1 MVPLTNTLL
10 LMFVPAILVQTAVL
24 VYSRSNRTTRGSG
37 ALSFVMATTLAW
49 TIGALGEALGTR
61 LDWKVV
67 WRNVTQIGINF
78 FPVALLNFSLLYTS
92 VGEARR
98 RRIASAV
105 SLVAVVTI
113 LLILTDEWHHLMR
126 SEVALV
132 RSGDAV
138 TLRVVPTLFSTILI
152 AHFPVTSAVS
162 LCILGFAVPPAP
174 PIVRRQLVLA
184 IVGFAIPIAYAIS
197 KTAVNRG
204 VMLFIPTP
212 VAFIPMGIALVVAIF
227 RYRMAAIS
235 PIARNR
241 VFDII
246 EEGIVVCDHEGHPI
260 DVNRAAGKIFGQW
273 TAGERLRAAD
283 SPSAPG
289 RLTADAIARFSSEWS
304 ERIESRKHSPATAAV
319 TARNELGES
328 VRTHQISIY
337 PLTDRAGRFV
347 GTISVLR
354 DVTGEVEYE
363 QYLKAQAEMDL
374 MTGVLNRSTFI
385 EHSRALLRSRGEQ
398 RMGSALLILDIDRF
412 KAINDLLGHSEGDR
426 IIISFAAKLRSL
438 VKESD
443 LIGRI
448 GGDEFAVLVCAED
461 RKIVTSIAERIRN
474 AVEETMED
482 RLTGAVLQCSVSV
495 GCALLPAADALS
507 PEAYAVLYGRADEA
521 LYRAKDSGRNAVSW

>member
-24 VYSRSNRTTRGSG
+24 VYSRSNRNTRGAA
-37 ALSFVMATTLAW
+37 ALAFLMATTLAW

-92 VGEARR
+92 VGGTRR

-105 SLVAVVTI
+105 SVVAVVTI
-113 LLILTDEWHHLMR
+113 LLVLTDQWHHLMR

-152 AHFPVTSAVS
+152 AHFPVTSVIS
-162 LCILGFAVPPAP
+162 LCILAFAVPTAP
-174 PIVRRQLVLA
+174 PIVRRQLALA

-204 VMLFIPTP
+204 IMLFIPTP

-241 VFDII
+241 VFDVI

-260 DVNRAAGKIFGQW
+260 DVNNAATRILG
-273 TAGERLRAAD
+273 
-283 SPSAPG
+283 PSAASG
-289 RLTADAIARFSSEWS
+289 RLTAEDIAGFSAEWS
-304 ERIESRKHSPATAAV
+304 KRIESRKHSPATAGV
-319 TARNELGES
+319 SARSEREGSL
-328 VRTHQISIY
+328 RTYQISIY

-385 EHSRALLRSRGEQ
+385 DHSRALLRSRGEK
-398 RMGSALLILDIDRF
+398 RKGSALLILDIDRF
-412 KAINDLLGHSEGDR
+412 KAVNDLLGHSEGDR
-426 IIISFAAKLRSL
+426 IIISFAAKLRSS

-461 RKIVTSIAERIRN
+461 RKIVTNIAERIRN

-482 RLTGAVLQCSVSV
+482 RLTGAVLQCSTSV
-495 GCALLPAADALS
+495 GCALLPAEDALS